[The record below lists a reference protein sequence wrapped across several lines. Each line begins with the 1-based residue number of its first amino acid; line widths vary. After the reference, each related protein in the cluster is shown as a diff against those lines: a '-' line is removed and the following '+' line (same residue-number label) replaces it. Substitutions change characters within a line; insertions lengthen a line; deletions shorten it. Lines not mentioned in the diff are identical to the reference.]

1 MDANFV
7 STKLIAMWQ
16 FVKYSLA
23 TLVGICLF
31 FVFALL
37 LLAGV
42 GAAMGGDEKE
52 YVVKEQS
59 ILHLDLNRPFVEN
72 ASTEENPLDDL
83 PNPFF
88 SSTDKLGL
96 IQVLSALERARVDSN
111 IKGVYLD
118 VSFPMAGYAKL
129 TEVRNALAKF
139 KKSGK
144 FVYAYAN
151 SYSEKGYFVASVAD
165 VVYLNPAGLLDFNG
179 VSVQYI
185 LFKKAFD
192 RLEIEPL
199 VFRVGQFKSAVEPFI
214 REDMSPENKMQTL
227 SFIQSIN
234 KELFQKISES
244 RGISAAKLN
253 TIADSLQAFDP
264 KNAERLGMVKLGYL
278 DEFEAKL
285 KSLTGKKVS
294 DELKYV
300 RLGDYLHAKNPIP
313 SVEGNNK
320 IAVLVAEGE
329 IVGTKGG
336 DGSIGSDDFIK
347 ELKKLRENKSVKAI
361 VLRIDSPGGSSL
373 ASDIMWREIELTKKV
388 KPVITSMSDYAASG
402 GYYMAMGT
410 DVIVAQPTTIT
421 GSIGIFAQWLNLDNF
436 FKNKLGITQD
446 HVNTHAH
453 SNFMTSAS
461 ALTDFEKSV
470 VQNMVNQGYASFTSK
485 AAQGRKMSLA
495 KLQSL
500 AGGRVWTGVQAKQI
514 GLVDELGGL
523 DRAIEI
529 AADRAKLPPASYKV
543 AVYPKAKSFLDEL
556 ISTAFSESS
565 MESRFVQSN
574 MPWTKSIWE
583 LDRMKKR
590 EGFLALMPF
599 MMELE

>member
-1 MDANFV
+1 
-7 STKLIAMWQ
+7 MWQ

-31 FVFALL
+31 FVFGLL

-42 GAAMGGDEKE
+42 GAVIGSSDKE
-52 YVVKEQS
+52 YEVKEQS
-59 ILHLDLNRPFVEN
+59 ILHLDFNRPIVEN
-72 ASTEENPLDDL
+72 ASIEDNPLDDL

-88 SSTDKLGL
+88 SNTDRLGL
-96 IQVLSALERARVDSN
+96 IQVLSALERARVDTN
-111 IKGVYLD
+111 IRGIYLD
-118 VSFPMAGYAKL
+118 VSFPLAGYAKL

-144 FVYAYAN
+144 FIYAYAN
-151 SYSEKGYFVASVAD
+151 SYSEKGYFIASVAD

-179 VSVQYI
+179 VSVQYMF
-185 LFKKAFD
+185 FKKAFEK
-192 RLEIEPL
+192 LEIEPL

-234 KELFQKISES
+234 KEIFQKISES
-244 RGISAAKLN
+244 RGISVGRLN
-253 TIADSLQAFDP
+253 AIADSLQAFDP
-264 KNAERLGMVKLGYL
+264 KNAERLGMVKLGYF

-285 KSLTGKKVS
+285 KSLTRKKASEDV
-294 DELKYV
+294 KYV
-300 RLGDYLHAKNPIP
+300 KLGDYLHASNPIP
-313 SVEGNNK
+313 AVEGNSK

-329 IVGTKGG
+329 IVGTQGG
-336 DGSIGSDDFIK
+336 DGSIGSDSFVK
-347 ELKKLRENKSVKAI
+347 ELKKLRDNKTVKAI

-373 ASDIMWREIELTKKV
+373 ASEIMWREIELAKKV

-421 GSIGIFAQWLNLDNF
+421 GSIGIFAQWLNFDNF

-446 HVNTHAH
+446 HVNTHTHA
-453 SNFMTSAS
+453 NFMSSPS

-500 AGGRVWTGVQAKQI
+500 AGGRVWTGVQAKQV

-529 AADRAKLPPASYKV
+529 AADRAKLRPASYKV
-543 AVYPKAKSFLDEL
+543 VVYPKAKSFFDEIL
-556 ISTAFSESS
+556 SSVFSESA
-565 MESRFVQSN
+565 MEVRFVQRN

-583 LDRMKKR
+583 LDRLKKR
-590 EGFLALMPF
+590 EGFLAMMPF
-599 MMELE
+599 TMELE

>member
-1 MDANFV
+1 
-7 STKLIAMWQ
+7 
-16 FVKYSLA
+16 
-23 TLVGICLF
+23 
-31 FVFALL
+31 L

-72 ASTEENPLDDL
+72 ASTEDNPLDDL

-129 TEVRNALAKF
+129 MEVRNALAKF
-139 KKSGK
+139 KQSGK

-179 VSVQYI
+179 VSVQY
-185 LFKKAFD
+185 LFFKKAFD
-192 RLEIEPL
+192 KLEIEPL
-199 VFRVGQFKSAVEPFI
+199 VFRVGQYKSAVEPFI

-234 KELFQKISES
+234 KEVFQKISAS

-294 DELKYV
+294 EELKYV
-300 RLGDYLHAKNPIP
+300 KLGDYLHAKNPIP
-313 SVEGNNK
+313 TVEGNNK

-388 KPVITSMSDYAASG
+388 KPVIASMSDYAASG

-470 VQNMVNQGYASFTSK
+470 VQNMVNQGYTSFTSK

-565 MESRFVQSN
+565 IESRFVQSN

>member
-1 MDANFV
+1 
-7 STKLIAMWQ
+7 
-16 FVKYSLA
+16 
-23 TLVGICLF
+23 
-31 FVFALL
+31 
-37 LLAGV
+37 
-42 GAAMGGDEKE
+42 
-52 YVVKEQS
+52 
-59 ILHLDLNRPFVEN
+59 
-72 ASTEENPLDDL
+72 
-83 PNPFF
+83 
-88 SSTDKLGL
+88 LGL

-139 KKSGK
+139 KQSGK

-179 VSVQYI
+179 VSVQYMF
-185 LFKKAFD
+185 FKKAFD
-192 RLEIEPL
+192 KLEIEPL
-199 VFRVGQFKSAVEPFI
+199 VFRVGQYKSAVEPFI

-234 KELFQKISES
+234 KEVFQKISES

-285 KSLTGKKVS
+285 KSLTGKKAS
-294 DELKYV
+294 EELKYV
-300 RLGDYLHAKNPIP
+300 KLGDYLHAKNPIP
-313 SVEGNNK
+313 TVEGNNK

-388 KPVITSMSDYAASG
+388 KPVIASMSDYAASG

-470 VQNMVNQGYASFTSK
+470 VQNMVNQGYTSFTSK

-514 GLVDELGGL
+514 GLVDDLGGL

-529 AADRAKLPPASYKV
+529 AADRAKLAPASYKV
-543 AVYPKAKSFLDEL
+543 AVYPKAKSFFDEL

>member
-1 MDANFV
+1 
-7 STKLIAMWQ
+7 MWQ

-37 LLAGV
+37 LVAGV
-42 GAAMGGDEKE
+42 GAAMSESDAEFSLKD
-52 YVVKEQS
+52 QS

-72 ASTEENPLDDL
+72 ASTESSPLDDL

-88 SSTDKLGL
+88 ASTDKLGL
-96 IQVLSALERARVDSN
+96 IQVLSALERARVDAH

-144 FVYAYAN
+144 FIYAYAN
-151 SYSEKGYFVASVAD
+151 SYSEKGYYVASVAD

-179 VSVQYI
+179 VSVQYMF
-185 LFKKAFD
+185 FKKAFD
-192 RLEIEPL
+192 KLEIEPL

-227 SFIQSIN
+227 SFIQSVN
-234 KELFQKISES
+234 KEVFQKISES
-244 RGISAAKLN
+244 RGISAGKLN

-264 KNAERLGMVKLGYL
+264 RNAERLGMVKLGYF
-278 DEFEAKL
+278 DEFESKL
-285 KSLTGKKVS
+285 KALTRKKGTE
-294 DELKYV
+294 ELTLVK
-300 RLGDYLHAKNPIP
+300 LGEYLKAKNPIP

-329 IVGTKGG
+329 IVGTRGG

-347 ELKKLRENKSVKAI
+347 ELKKLRDNKSVKAI

-373 ASDIMWREIELTKKV
+373 ASDIMWREIEIAKKV
-388 KPVITSMSDYAASG
+388 KPIITSMSDYAASG

-470 VQNMVNQGYASFTSK
+470 VQNMVNQGYLSFTSK

-500 AGGRVWTGVQAKQI
+500 AGGRVWTGIQAKQI

-556 ISTAFSESS
+556 VSTAFSESS
-565 MESRFVQSN
+565 MESRFVKSN

-583 LDRMKKR
+583 LDRIKKR